1 MKLLKFTLIS
11 ILGLSLCTACG
22 GDGDGG
28 ETPGPGKPEGP
39 DKSSTTGIDQIGR
52 AHV

>member
-28 ETPGPGKPEGP
+28 RGGDLIFE
-39 DKSSTTGIDQIGR
+39 
-52 AHV
+52 V